1 MTGERIRLVIFQD
14 APSAWVV
21 RGLEHDILAQGQTI
35 GGALRAAIRFIE
47 AQTYYDLRHGHA
59 PLSTFGVS
67 PQRYWNAYMA
77 GTPIPLAQLGITTP
91 PTWDIQAA
99 FGTSRSGRNAVSSP
113 MTGRNAQT
121 L

>member
-1 MTGERIRLVIFQD
+1 MTAERIRLVIFQD

-21 RGLEHDILAQGQTI
+21 HGLEHDILAQGRTI
-35 GGALRAAIRFIE
+35 GSALRAAVRFIE
-47 AQTYYDLRHGHA
+47 VQTLYDLRHGHR

-77 GTPIPLAQLGITTP
+77 GTPIPLAQLGIATP
-91 PTWDIQAA
+91 PTWEVQAA
-99 FGTSRSGRNAVSSP
+99 FGTSMSGRNAVSSP